1 MRPNSE
7 DRLARSYFDEP
18 LWPLERVLA
27 WSRFRTIDLLT
38 VSYDDIRSLHF
49 QARMYK
55 TSPRPSPLVTE
66 SPAVDL
72 HKRLKEAKIEAI
84 RPNGEIV
91 SAVIWH
97 KVSSNPRAWPEVWF
111 RRQDVLR
118 LYKELGSGEEPETVK
133 VEASDVPPTAVY
145 STNERK
151 RRAVAAAFE
160 NMGVASLAEMSQ
172 KEREGKVIEFVNRNA
187 GLTVSDR
194 FVRDRFRDAKE
205 RRRS

>member
-1 MRPNSE
+1 MRSSAE

-18 LWPLERVLA
+18 LWPLEPVFS
-27 WSRFRTIDLLT
+27 WSRFRSIDLLT
-38 VSYDDIRSLHF
+38 VSYEDIRSLHF

-55 TSPRPSPLVTE
+55 TSPWPSPLATE

-72 HKRLKEAKIEAI
+72 HKRLKAGKIEAI

-91 SAVIWH
+91 SAVFWH
-97 KVSSNPRAWPEVWF
+97 KVSSNPRTWPEVWF
-111 RRQDVLR
+111 RREDVLR

-133 VEASDVPPTAVY
+133 VEASDVPPAPDFSV
-145 STNERK
+145 NGRK

-172 KEREGKVIEFVNRNA
+172 KEREGKVIEFVERNHN
-187 GLTVSDR
+187 GLTVTGRYVRER
-194 FVRDRFRDAKE
+194 FATE